1 MSQLDEYKEAEQDR
15 ESKRDRSARQ
25 RPEDDSAQASRR
37 KQAKRDEKKLAEEQA
52 CRAVCCRLQVN
63 CSNSMGSDTMGAPYG
78 TGYEGVRLP
87 FLLAKYQPYTPGV
100 TKDAEAR
107 ASWEE
112 RVREGRFVS
121 LQVFLST
128 DRFLLDHRRHGF
140 DAAEVLLSRR
150 M

>member
-52 CRAVCCRLQVN
+52 CRAVCCRLRVN
-63 CSNSMGSDTMGAPYG
+63 CSNSTMGFPYCG
-78 TGYEGVRLP
+78 TGYDGVRLP
-87 FLLAKYQPYTPGV
+87 FLFATYQPYTPGV

-121 LQVFLST
+121 LQVFRST